1 MKDGETNTNVIFN
14 TNFTGLHNAITHSNP
29 QLALNIQRYINVT
42 TKWVDDDTGQELAP
56 STIQMVR
63 SGDTYQTVVKPA
75 DLNPNYHLERIE
87 GEQYGIA
94 GANKLTVTYHYKALT
109 DDSLKEDSKPI
120 TRTINYVV
128 DDGQAPAPDTVIQT
142 VVLTRHGSKNLV
154 TGEIT
159 WGQWSDDQWN
169 EVLSK
174 EVKGYHPNKKSVAQQ
189 NVTINT
195 DDATVIVH
203 YIKNPVETTTEN
215 KVVKRTIIY
224 VVKDNGV
231 KAPETVKQEFK
242 FSREVFTD
250 TVTHE
255 ITFGNW
261 NLDHSSFDAVVSPAL
276 KGYTPDI
283 ESVDALTVT
292 PDSKDIDVT
301 VTYAKNPIKT
311 STEDKV
317 VKRTINYVVKDNG
330 VKAPETVKQ
339 EFKFSREVFTDT
351 VTHEITF
358 GNWNLDHS
366 SFDAVVSPALK
377 GYTPDIESVDAL
389 TISPDSKDTDV
400 AVTYTKNPVET
411 STEDRVVKRT
421 IIYVVKDNGVKAPET
436 VKQEFKFSREVFTDT
451 VTHEIT
457 FGNWNLD
464 HSSFDAVVSPALKG
478 YTPDIESVD
487 ALTISP
493 DSKDTDVA
501 VTYTKNPVE
510 TSTEDRVVKRTI
522 HYVVEDNSVKA
533 PDPVSQEFTFSR
545 EVFTDTVTHEITF
558 GNWNLD
564 HSSFDAV
571 VSPALKGYT
580 PDIESVDA
588 LTVTPD
594 SKDIDV
600 TVTYTKNPI
609 KTSTE
614 DKVVKRTIIY
624 VVKDNGVKA
633 PETVKQE
640 FKFSREVF
648 TDTVTHEITFG
659 NWNLDHSSFDAVV
672 SPALKGYTPDIE
684 SVDAL
689 TISPDSKDTD
699 VAVTYTKTSTEDRVV
714 KRTINYVVEDNNV
727 KAPETVNQVFTFSR
741 EVFTDTVTHET
752 TFGNWNF
759 DHSSFDAVVSPA
771 LKGYTPDVK
780 SVDALTISPDSKDT
794 DVTVT
799 YTKNPVETST
809 EDRVVKR
816 TIHYV
821 VEDNSVKAPEAV
833 NQQFTFSREVFT
845 DAVTGEI
852 TFGNWNFNHSSF
864 ESVVSPS
871 LKGYTPDIK
880 TVDTLTITPSDEDS
894 TVTVTYTKNPVE
906 VQPTPK
912 PAEPV
917 DSNKPSPTEPT
928 NIVTKQV
935 NPTSVTAK
943 SQTPN
948 QVVPSQQATTSKE
961 LPQTGED
968 HNSLTTIG
976 LLMLSLATGLGL
988 KKRKKD

>member
-1 MKDGETNTNVIFN
+1 M
-14 TNFTGLHNAITHSNP
+14 LS
-29 QLALNIQRYINVT
+29 QLILIQIIN
-42 TKWVDDDTGQELAP
+42 
-56 STIQMVR
+56 
-63 SGDTYQTVVKPA
+63 
-75 DLNPNYHLERIE
+75 LERIE

-128 DDGQAPAPDTVIQT
+128 DDGQAQAPDTVIQT

-457 FGNWNLD
+457 FGNWNFD
-464 HSSFDAVVSPALKG
+464 SSSFESVVFPSLKG
-478 YTPDIESVD
+478 YTPDIESVE
-487 ALTISP
+487 ALIISP
-493 DSKDTDVA
+493 DSKDTDIT
-501 VTYTKNPVE
+501 VTYTKNPIK

-545 EVFTDTVTHEITF
+545 EVFTDTVTHETTF
-558 GNWNLD
+558 GNWNFD

-600 TVTYTKNPI
+600 TVTYTKNP
-609 KTSTE
+609 
-614 DKVVKRTIIY
+614 
-624 VVKDNGVKA
+624 
-633 PETVKQE
+633 
-640 FKFSREVF
+640 
-648 TDTVTHEITFG
+648 
-659 NWNLDHSSFDAVV
+659 
-672 SPALKGYTPDIE
+672 
-684 SVDAL
+684 
-689 TISPDSKDTD
+689 
-699 VAVTYTKTSTEDRVV
+699 
-714 KRTINYVVEDNNV
+714 
-727 KAPETVNQVFTFSR
+727 
-741 EVFTDTVTHET
+741 
-752 TFGNWNF
+752 
-759 DHSSFDAVVSPA
+759 
-771 LKGYTPDVK
+771 
-780 SVDALTISPDSKDT
+780 
-794 DVTVT
+794 
-799 YTKNPVETST
+799 VETST

-821 VEDNSVKAPEAV
+821 VEDN
-833 NQQFTFSREVFT
+833 
-845 DAVTGEI
+845 
-852 TFGNWNFNHSSF
+852 
-864 ESVVSPS
+864 
-871 LKGYTPDIK
+871 
-880 TVDTLTITPSDEDS
+880 
-894 TVTVTYTKNPVE
+894 
-906 VQPTPK
+906 
-912 PAEPV
+912 
-917 DSNKPSPTEPT
+917 
-928 NIVTKQV
+928 
-935 NPTSVTAK
+935 
-943 SQTPN
+943 
-948 QVVPSQQATTSKE
+948 
-961 LPQTGED
+961 
-968 HNSLTTIG
+968 
-976 LLMLSLATGLGL
+976 
-988 KKRKKD
+988 

>member
-1 MKDGETNTNVIFN
+1 
-14 TNFTGLHNAITHSNP
+14 
-29 QLALNIQRYINVT
+29 
-42 TKWVDDDTGQELAP
+42 
-56 STIQMVR
+56 
-63 SGDTYQTVVKPA
+63 
-75 DLNPNYHLERIE
+75 
-87 GEQYGIA
+87 
-94 GANKLTVTYHYKALT
+94 
-109 DDSLKEDSKPI
+109 
-120 TRTINYVV
+120 
-128 DDGQAPAPDTVIQT
+128 
-142 VVLTRHGSKNLV
+142 
-154 TGEIT
+154 
-159 WGQWSDDQWN
+159 
-169 EVLSK
+169 
-174 EVKGYHPNKKSVAQQ
+174 
-189 NVTINT
+189 
-195 DDATVIVH
+195 
-203 YIKNPVETTTEN
+203 
-215 KVVKRTIIY
+215 
-224 VVKDNGV
+224 
-231 KAPETVKQEFK
+231 TVKQEFK

-261 NLDHSSFDAVVSPAL
+261 NFDSSSFESVVFPSL

-283 ESVDALTVT
+283 ESVEAL
-292 PDSKDIDVT
+292 I
-301 VTYAKNPIKT
+301 
-311 STEDKV
+311 
-317 VKRTINYVVKDNG
+317 
-330 VKAPETVKQ
+330 
-339 EFKFSREVFTDT
+339 
-351 VTHEITF
+351 
-358 GNWNLDHS
+358 
-366 SFDAVVSPALK
+366 
-377 GYTPDIESVDAL
+377 
-389 TISPDSKDTDV
+389 ISPDSKDTDIT
-400 AVTYTKNPVET
+400 VTYTKNPI
-411 STEDRVVKRT
+411 K
-421 IIYVVKDNGVKAPET
+421 
-436 VKQEFKFSREVFTDT
+436 
-451 VTHEIT
+451 
-457 FGNWNLD
+457 
-464 HSSFDAVVSPALKG
+464 
-478 YTPDIESVD
+478 
-487 ALTISP
+487 
-493 DSKDTDVA
+493 
-501 VTYTKNPVE
+501 

-558 GNWNLD
+558 GNWNFD

-633 PETVKQE
+633 PGTVKQE

-648 TDTVTHEITFG
+648 TDTVTREITFG

-968 HNSLTTIG
+968 HSSLTTIG

>member
-128 DDGQAPAPDTVIQT
+128 DDGQAQAPDTVIQT

-250 TVTHE
+250 TVT
-255 ITFGNW
+255 
-261 NLDHSSFDAVVSPAL
+261 
-276 KGYTPDI
+276 
-283 ESVDALTVT
+283 
-292 PDSKDIDVT
+292 
-301 VTYAKNPIKT
+301 
-311 STEDKV
+311 
-317 VKRTINYVVKDNG
+317 R
-330 VKAPETVKQ
+330 
-339 EFKFSREVFTDT
+339 
-351 VTHEITF
+351 EITF

-389 TISPDSKDTDV
+389 TISP
-400 AVTYTKNPVET
+400 N
-411 STEDRVVKRT
+411 
-421 IIYVVKDNGVKAPET
+421 
-436 VKQEFKFSREVFTDT
+436 
-451 VTHEIT
+451 
-457 FGNWNLD
+457 
-464 HSSFDAVVSPALKG
+464 
-478 YTPDIESVD
+478 
-487 ALTISP
+487 
-493 DSKDTDVA
+493 
-501 VTYTKNPVE
+501 
-510 TSTEDRVVKRTI
+510 
-522 HYVVEDNSVKA
+522 
-533 PDPVSQEFTFSR
+533 
-545 EVFTDTVTHEITF
+545 
-558 GNWNLD
+558 
-564 HSSFDAV
+564 
-571 VSPALKGYT
+571 
-580 PDIESVDA
+580 
-588 LTVTPD
+588 
-594 SKDIDV
+594 
-600 TVTYTKNPI
+600 
-609 KTSTE
+609 
-614 DKVVKRTIIY
+614 
-624 VVKDNGVKA
+624 
-633 PETVKQE
+633 
-640 FKFSREVF
+640 
-648 TDTVTHEITFG
+648 
-659 NWNLDHSSFDAVV
+659 
-672 SPALKGYTPDIE
+672 
-684 SVDAL
+684 
-689 TISPDSKDTD
+689 SKDTD

>member
-1 MKDGETNTNVIFN
+1 
-14 TNFTGLHNAITHSNP
+14 
-29 QLALNIQRYINVT
+29 
-42 TKWVDDDTGQELAP
+42 
-56 STIQMVR
+56 
-63 SGDTYQTVVKPA
+63 
-75 DLNPNYHLERIE
+75 
-87 GEQYGIA
+87 
-94 GANKLTVTYHYKALT
+94 
-109 DDSLKEDSKPI
+109 
-120 TRTINYVV
+120 
-128 DDGQAPAPDTVIQT
+128 
-142 VVLTRHGSKNLV
+142 
-154 TGEIT
+154 
-159 WGQWSDDQWN
+159 
-169 EVLSK
+169 
-174 EVKGYHPNKKSVAQQ
+174 
-189 NVTINT
+189 
-195 DDATVIVH
+195 
-203 YIKNPVETTTEN
+203 
-215 KVVKRTIIY
+215 
-224 VVKDNGV
+224 
-231 KAPETVKQEFK
+231 
-242 FSREVFTD
+242 
-250 TVTHE
+250 
-255 ITFGNW
+255 
-261 NLDHSSFDAVVSPAL
+261 
-276 KGYTPDI
+276 
-283 ESVDALTVT
+283 
-292 PDSKDIDVT
+292 
-301 VTYAKNPIKT
+301 
-311 STEDKV
+311 
-317 VKRTINYVVKDNG
+317 
-330 VKAPETVKQ
+330 
-339 EFKFSREVFTDT
+339 
-351 VTHEITF
+351 
-358 GNWNLDHS
+358 
-366 SFDAVVSPALK
+366 
-377 GYTPDIESVDAL
+377 
-389 TISPDSKDTDV
+389 
-400 AVTYTKNPVET
+400 
-411 STEDRVVKRT
+411 
-421 IIYVVKDNGVKAPET
+421 
-436 VKQEFKFSREVFTDT
+436 
-451 VTHEIT
+451 
-457 FGNWNLD
+457 
-464 HSSFDAVVSPALKG
+464 
-478 YTPDIESVD
+478 
-487 ALTISP
+487 
-493 DSKDTDVA
+493 
-501 VTYTKNPVE
+501 
-510 TSTEDRVVKRTI
+510 
-522 HYVVEDNSVKA
+522 
-533 PDPVSQEFTFSR
+533 
-545 EVFTDTVTHEITF
+545 
-558 GNWNLD
+558 
-564 HSSFDAV
+564 
-571 VSPALKGYT
+571 
-580 PDIESVDA
+580 
-588 LTVTPD
+588 
-594 SKDIDV
+594 
-600 TVTYTKNPI
+600 
-609 KTSTE
+609 
-614 DKVVKRTIIY
+614 
-624 VVKDNGVKA
+624 
-633 PETVKQE
+633 
-640 FKFSREVF
+640 
-648 TDTVTHEITFG
+648 
-659 NWNLDHSSFDAVV
+659 
-672 SPALKGYTPDIE
+672 LKGYTPDIE